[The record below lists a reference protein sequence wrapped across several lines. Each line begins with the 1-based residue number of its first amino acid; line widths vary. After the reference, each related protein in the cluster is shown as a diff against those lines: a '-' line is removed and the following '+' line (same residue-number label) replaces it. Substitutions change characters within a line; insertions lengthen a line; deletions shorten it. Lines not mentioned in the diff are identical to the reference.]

1 MPISLKDLFDQA
13 DYIVMVSSGLTFT
26 AQEYDEGEGII
37 DLEYDD
43 GAHYKSLPE
52 TTLVEPLID
61 GNILLDGVEF
71 RAYVAQQVKFEPT
84 SE

>member
-1 MPISLKDLFDQA
+1 MPISLKDLCDQV
-13 DYIVMVSSGLTFT
+13 DYLVMVGLELTFT
-26 AQEYDEGEGII
+26 MQEYGEGEGNI

-43 GAHYKSLPE
+43 GDHYKSLPE
-52 TTLVEPLID
+52 TTLIEPLVN
-61 GNILLDGVEF
+61 GSILLDGDEF